1 MRALLAFAGLLA
13 VTWLEFQYY
22 PGHSYLQGE
31 TQFYVPMLERLDTPG
46 FLSRDLVATNPTFA
60 YTIYDEVTLFLHR
73 AAHLTFE
80 RALAGQQLLFRF
92 AAVVGIYLL
101 LRSLGVGTAFAL
113 LLTAFTNAVTQLAAP
128 GTYLTNPEPVPGTF
142 AFGLLL
148 LAVGS
153 LADEKPLLGA
163 FAAGLALLYEPV
175 LAAAFWLIVIL
186 AMICDRQ
193 SRRLL
198 RPTLPVLLV
207 FILLLANLSQL
218 QAGLG
223 SVKDLGSR
231 LSPMMTQ
238 LSRMRTPHLWPSL
251 WVGHA
256 IWSYLFLFRAI
267 LWADQRIAPTMNRVT
282 RWLTL
287 GMASMGLV
295 GVALSGALLDGF
307 HLEAAAQLSPQR
319 MLVFTVAIASAFS
332 GAAAWQAFRNLRRTE
347 CIAWACLVAGITANA
362 PISNSPNSPKP
373 SFAVS
378 DKAVHELAAWA
389 EHDTWGSSMF
399 LFPDAARASYPGM
412 FRALSRRAL
421 WSDWQSGVLV
431 NYSDE
436 AGLEWWSRWQQTMAG
451 EYSPA
456 RVQTFLPLPIDYFV
470 VEARHKLA
478 SVRPAFENSEFVA
491 YDAQDLRNAGTP
503 LTR

>member
-1 MRALLAFAGLLA
+1 MRALVAFAGLLA

-60 YTIYDEVTLFLHR
+60 YTIYDEVTLFLHQ

-101 LRSLGVGTAFAL
+101 LRSMGVGTAFAL
-113 LLTAFTNAVTQLAAP
+113 LLTALANGVTLLGAP
-128 GTYLTNPEPVPGTF
+128 GTYVTNPEPVPGAF
-142 AFGLLL
+142 ACGLIL

-153 LADEKPLLGA
+153 LADEKPLLGG

-175 LAAAFWLIVIL
+175 MAGGFWLLVIV
-186 AMICDRQ
+186 AAICDREA
-193 SRRLL
+193 RRLL
-198 RPTLPVLLV
+198 RPTLPILLV

-223 SVKDLGSR
+223 SVKDLSSR

-251 WVGHA
+251 WVRHA
-256 IWSYLFLFRAI
+256 IWGYLFLFRAI
-267 LWADQRIAPTMNRVT
+267 LWAADRIRPSMNQVT

-295 GVALSGALLDGF
+295 GVALSGVLLDGF

-319 MLVFTVAIASAFS
+319 LLVFTVALTSALC
-332 GAAAWQAFRNLRRTE
+332 GAAAWQAFRNLRRAE

-362 PISNSPNSPKP
+362 PISNLPNSPKLNFAP
-373 SFAVS
+373 SDTAT
-378 DKAVHELAAWA
+378 HELAAWA
-389 EHDTWGSSMF
+389 EHETWGSSMF
-399 LFPDAARASYPGM
+399 LFPDAGRGNYPGM

-421 WSDWQSGVLV
+421 WADWQSGMLV

-451 EYSPA
+451 NYSA
-456 RVQTFLPLPIDYFV
+456 SRTQTFLPLPIDYFV
-470 VEARHKLA
+470 VEKKHKLA
-478 SVRPAFENSEFVA
+478 GVKPVFENAAFVA
-491 YDAQDLRNAGTP
+491 YDAQDLRKVSGP
-503 LTR
+503 L